1 MDGFLPTA
9 AVAAASFLIGSI
21 PTAYLMMR
29 RRGLDLRREGSGN
42 IGALNAFEVSRS
54 RSIGIAVLGLDLL
67 KGALPVLVV
76 QWVLHGDY
84 VLAVTA
90 LLGTVIGHNYS
101 PWIGFKG
108 GRGLASAAGGTL
120 VFDASFLIFWV
131 GVWLLSRIF
140 SRNVH
145 VGNIAATV
153 LAPFGVLLLPAFSD
167 YFSTYAGVAPAVR
180 SIAAFTLCCV
190 IFLRHIAPLR
200 VLLRSSA

>member
-1 MDGFLPTA
+1 
-9 AVAAASFLIGSI
+9 
-21 PTAYLMMR
+21 MMR